1 MSTLRSRQAALAHE
15 YPGLRGS
22 RAVRWVDSGLRALGR
37 TVDLVL
43 TWQERARQRHELQ
56 SLNDHMLRDIGLT
69 RADVM
74 AEATKPF
81 WQP

>member
-1 MSTLRSRQAALAHE
+1 MSTLRSSSAILAHRST
-15 YPGLRGS
+15 GLGGS
-22 RAVRWVDSGLRALGR
+22 RMVRSARLGLRAIER
-37 TVDLVL
+37 ACDLVL
-43 TWQERARQRHELQ
+43 SWQARARQRHELQ

-74 AEATKPF
+74 AEVTKPF